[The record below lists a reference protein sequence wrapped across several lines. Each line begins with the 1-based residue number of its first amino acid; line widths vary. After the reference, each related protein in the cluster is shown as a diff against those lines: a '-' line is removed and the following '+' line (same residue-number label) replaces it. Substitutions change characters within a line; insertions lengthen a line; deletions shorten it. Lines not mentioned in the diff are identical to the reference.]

1 MGEVRIVL
9 VDDHPVV
16 RAGLR
21 ALIEGQD
28 DLSVVGEAGDLTTA
42 ERVVA
47 AEHPHVILMD
57 LSLGDGPG
65 GAETTARLRTLPEP
79 PRVLVLTTY
88 DTESDIIR
96 ALDAGAQG
104 YLLKDAPP
112 EELWSGIRAVARGE
126 TVLASSVAATLVR
139 RSTSPGPVVTE
150 REVEVLELLS
160 QGLGNKEM
168 ARELLISEA
177 TVKSHLSHIYTKLGV
192 DTRAGAVAAA
202 IEQRIIRS
210 STGSPGRN
218 ATPDQRSRLRHSG
231 R

>member
-1 MGEVRIVL
+1 MRLVRIVL

-21 ALIEGQD
+21 ALIDGQD
-28 DLSVVGEAGDLTTA
+28 DLSVVGEAGDLVGA

-47 AEHPHVILMD
+47 AEHPDVVLMD

-65 GAETTARLRTLPEP
+65 GAEVTARLTALAEP

-112 EELWSGIRAVARGE
+112 EELWSGIRSVARGE

-139 RSTSPGPVVTE
+139 RTASPGPVVTE

-160 QGLGNKEM
+160 RGLGNKEM
-168 ARELLISEA
+168 ARALFVSEA

-202 IEQRIIRS
+202 IDQRIIRS
-210 STGSPGRN
+210 
-218 ATPDQRSRLRHSG
+218 
-231 R
+231 